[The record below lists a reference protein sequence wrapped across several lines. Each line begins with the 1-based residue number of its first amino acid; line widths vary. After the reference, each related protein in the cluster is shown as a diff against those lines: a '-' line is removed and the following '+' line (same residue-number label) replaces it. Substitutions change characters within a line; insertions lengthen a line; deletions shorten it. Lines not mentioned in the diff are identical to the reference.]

1 MPFGSIAH
9 LSDLHIGAS
18 RAESLACEK
27 LCETL
32 LAMDVGHV
40 VVTGDVTEN
49 GRAGEYAEF
58 NRIFAPLRGA
68 GKLTVVPGNHD
79 RLGDDVG
86 REIMDGTRVDVT
98 RIGRVSVVRVDTTGW
113 HNRFS
118 IAAHGF
124 LDPRVLGDVDRAV
137 DAIPKTDLIIVAHH
151 HHLLRLPLEG
161 FLEHLS
167 HVLWLPFADALRHGP
182 TLLRRLRGR
191 ADLVFHGH
199 RHVPAETHYLD
210 LPRPLRV
217 FNAGSSSRLG
227 RFRLFEHADGKLVGD
242 PSWVRLEMG
251 GLVVVRDEDQGD

>member
-1 MPFGSIAH
+1 MSHGSIAH

-27 LCETL
+27 LCATL

-40 VVTGDVTEN
+40 VVTGDLTEN
-49 GRAGEYAEF
+49 GRNGEYAEF
-58 NRIFAPLRGA
+58 NRIFAPLRDA
-68 GKLTVVPGNHD
+68 GRLTVVPGNHD
-79 RLGDDVG
+79 RLEDDAG
-86 REIMDGTRVDVT
+86 RGMMDGTRVDVT
-98 RIGRVSVVRVDTTGW
+98 RIGRVSIVRIDTTGW

-124 LDPRVLGDVDRAV
+124 LDPRTLQEIDRAI
-137 DAIPKTDLIIVAHH
+137 DALPETDLIIVAHH

-199 RHVPAETHYLD
+199 RHVPAETLFLD

-227 RFRLFEHADGKLVGD
+227 RFRLFLHEDGKLVGE
-242 PSWVRLEMG
+242 STWIQVT
-251 GLVVVRDEDQGD
+251 